1 MNTELDE
8 ALIKTLQ
15 TLDTPTV
22 CNALELLIPKRR
34 GYGFTTAQLVCTRPE
49 LPPMVGYARTATIR
63 AAHPSDLSGKAARA
77 VSDGYYE
84 YIDRVRNRA
93 LR

>member
-1 MNTELDE
+1 MNTQLSEE
-8 ALIKTLQ
+8 LIKTLQ

-34 GYGFTTAQLVCTRPE
+34 GYGFTLPNSCTRPE
-49 LPPMVGYARTATIR
+49 LPPMVGYARTATIER
-63 AAHPSDLSGKAARA
+63 RIHLTCPAKARSCLMAIA
-77 VSDGYYE
+77 NTLTE
-84 YIDRVRNRA
+84 VRNRA